1 MHSDASTT
9 GDSGPS
15 TSGSAD
21 FRPKRWTSFRQ
32 SVSLPGHWTR
42 NLVLVIVGLI
52 ALGYLSQVFRN
63 LHLDFRG
70 LHSLERYFFYDLEG
84 NIPAWFSSIL
94 LFLCA
99 ERAWWVAS
107 AARASGNRW
116 HQHWRGLS
124 VIFAYL
130 SLDELVQL
138 HEQVVLPLR
147 RSLSLGGV
155 LTFAWVVIA
164 VPLVV
169 VFAIFY
175 LRFLMAQPLWTRVAF
190 IVSGL
195 LYVGAAAGMEMI
207 GSLVVTAFGFQSLP
221 YAAVSAVEEGA
232 EMLGVVL
239 FLGALTV
246 ALTRMQRRT
255 PATTASVPPADP
267 SDGHVAGCSIPGS

>member
-1 MHSDASTT
+1 MQSDASAT
-9 GDSGPS
+9 GDSGRS
-15 TSGSAD
+15 TSDSAD
-21 FRPKRWTSFRQ
+21 LRPNRWTSFRR

-42 NLVLVIVGLI
+42 DLLLVIVGLI
-52 ALGYLSQVFRN
+52 ALGYLSQVFRYFD
-63 LHLDFRG
+63 LDFRG

-84 NIPAWFSSIL
+84 NIPTWFSSIL

-116 HQHWRGLS
+116 HRHWRGLS

-130 SLDELVQL
+130 SLDELAQL
-138 HEQVVLPLR
+138 HEPVGAALR
-147 RSLSLGGV
+147 ESMSLDGALR
-155 LTFAWVVIA
+155 FAWVVIA

-169 VFAIFY
+169 VFAILY

-195 LYVGAAAGMEMI
+195 VYVGAAAGMELI
-207 GSLVVTAFGFQSLP
+207 GSLVVTAFGFHSPL
-221 YAAVSAVEEGA
+221 YVAVSAVEEGA

-246 ALTRMQRRT
+246 ALARMQSRT
-255 PATTASVPPADP
+255 PATTA
-267 SDGHVAGCSIPGS
+267 